1 MGTNEFL
8 DVLPEMVTFV
18 RVAQSGNFTA
28 AANQLHLT
36 PSGVSKQITKLER
49 ALGVQLLMRTTRK
62 LHLTDV
68 GMEVYQKCNELVDA
82 AQGTMQVAERFM
94 SRPQGMV
101 RISAPKAFAKHV
113 LHPAVLDFL
122 EAYPDVDVHMIVTD
136 RMVDPVLE
144 GIDLVTLLTKRPP
157 ENLADRPLMRVE
169 HILCASPE
177 FLRHAHPIA
186 HPKDLVGVN
195 CLYIGERDRDNWW
208 RLSRGAESEQV
219 IVKGRYVANHSEMRL
234 EAVAR
239 GAGVGCVPDFVAR
252 PLIDAGRIVR
262 VLPDWELEADY
273 HGIAHIL
280 YPPHRFIAPKCRVL
294 IDFLLAHVAKHH
306 PHARV
311 VVPTPPSAPTRS
323 DTRR

>member
-18 RVAQSGNFTA
+18 RVAQSGSFSA
-28 AANQLHLT
+28 AARQMNVT
-36 PSGVSKQITKLER
+36 PSGVSKQISKLER

-68 GMEVYQKCNELVDA
+68 GMEVYQKCNQLVDA

-101 RISAPKAFAKHV
+101 RMSAPKAFAKHV

-136 RMVDPVLE
+136 RAVDPVLE
-144 GIDLVTLLTKRPP
+144 GVDLVVQLTKHPP
-157 ENLADRPLMRVE
+157 ESLADRPLMRVE
-169 HILCASPE
+169 HILCASPAYLE
-177 FLRHAHPIA
+177 GTHPIVE
-186 HPKDLVGVN
+186 PKDLVGVN

-208 RLSRGAESEQV
+208 RLSRGDVSEQV

-234 EAVAR
+234 EAVLR
-239 GAGVGCVPDFVAR
+239 GAGIGCVPDFVAR
-252 PLIDAGRIVR
+252 PYVASGAIVR

-280 YPPHRFIAPKCRVL
+280 YPPNRFLAPKCRVL
-294 IDFLLAHVAKHH
+294 IDFLLEHVRQHH
-306 PHARV
+306 PHATV
-311 VVPTPPSAPTRS
+311 QPPPPANRAKV
-323 DTRR
+323 RGR

>member
-1 MGTNEFL
+1 L

-18 RVAQSGNFTA
+18 RVAQGGSFTA
-28 AANQLHLT
+28 AANQLNMT
-36 PSGVSKQITKLER
+36 PSGVSKQITKLEG
-49 ALGVQLLMRTTRK
+49 ALGVQLLLRSTRK

-68 GMEVYQKCNELVDA
+68 GMEVYQKCNALVDA

-101 RISAPKAFAKHV
+101 RMSAPKAFAKHV

-136 RMVDPVLE
+136 RLVDPVLE
-144 GIDLVTLLTKRPP
+144 GVDLVVMLTKHPP
-157 ENLADRPLMRVE
+157 ESLADRPLMRVE
-169 HILCASPE
+169 HILCASPA
-177 FLRHAHPIA
+177 FLRRAHPIA

-234 EAVAR
+234 EAVLR

-252 PLIDAGRIVR
+252 PHIAAGRIER

-280 YPPHRFIAPKCRVL
+280 YPPNRFLAPKCRVL

-311 VVPTPPSAPTRS
+311 LMPTPPSAGPARGKARGS
-323 DTRR
+323 IPP